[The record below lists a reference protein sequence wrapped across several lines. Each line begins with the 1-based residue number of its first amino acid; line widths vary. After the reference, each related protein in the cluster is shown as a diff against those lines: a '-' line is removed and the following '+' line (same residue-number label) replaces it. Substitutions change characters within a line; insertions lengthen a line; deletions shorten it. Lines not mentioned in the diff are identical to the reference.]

1 MVVAKSRREL
11 CAFIADSIHMIV
23 HGHIQGY
30 DFSSFKVDPRAQD
43 AVIYR
48 LAVIGETANL
58 LLKTYPGGN
67 RTRGGFEKAFAA
79 VQRDAQHPD
88 SQHWNISLRIV
99 RETVVRDLHHLASHI
114 DKLEASTR

>member
-1 MVVAKSRREL
+1 MVVAKSRQEL
-11 CAFIADSIHMIV
+11 CAFIADSIHTIV

-88 SQHWNISLRIV
+88 SSALEYQPSDCAGDGRSG
-99 RETVVRDLHHLASHI
+99 LASSR
-114 DKLEASTR
+114 KPYR

>member
-1 MVVAKSRREL
+1 MVVAKSRQEL

-58 LLKTYPGGN
+58 LLKTYPVEIGRVEGLKRLLLLSN
-67 RTRGGFEKAFAA
+67 GMRNILI
-79 VQRDAQHPD
+79 H
-88 SQHWNISLRIV
+88 QHWNISLRIV

-114 DKLEASTR
+114 DKLEASNR